1 MQPQVQPQHQYCLCG
16 QRVSIAFVRYSACYE
31 RRPECFQRSCNHP
44 GMRHTRCD
52 PPLHVTCHDS
62 NSTVV
67 CASMRYAAQ
76 VTIVICSAGDV
87 QPLALLADRLHEA
100 NAGVHI
106 ELVTHVAHKVC
117 LL

>member
-1 MQPQVQPQHQYCLCG
+1 MRNSRNVDDHVIILACG
-16 QRVSIAFVRYSACYE
+16 
-31 RRPECFQRSCNHP
+31 
-44 GMRHTRCD
+44 TRGAAHHCMS
-52 PPLHVTCHDS
+52 HVMS
-62 NSTVV
+62 NSAVV
-67 CASMRYAAQ
+67 CASMRYAVQ